1 MTDRKLDALI
11 ARAMQ
16 RDAAE
21 SEVASSEAATRLLAT
36 LAAKP
41 LPAQRRF
48 LRWWPLPLLD
58 IDLAPAWPRVVA
70 FACAAAFGLAI
81 GLVGPDLGVF
91 ESSVAAS
98 VTADLDLGVF
108 EPELLT
114 GARP

>member
-11 ARAMQ
+11 ARAMR

-21 SEVASSEAATRLLAT
+21 SEDTSAARLLAA

-41 LPAQRRF
+41 LPKQRK
-48 LRWWPLPLLD
+48 LMRWWPAPLLD
-58 IDLAPAWPRVVA
+58 IDLAPAWPRVAA
-70 FACAAAFGLAI
+70 FACVAALGLAI
-81 GLVGPDLGVF
+81 GLAGPDLGVF
-91 ESSVAAS
+91 EGAAMASAAS
-98 VTADLDLGVF
+98 DIDLGVF